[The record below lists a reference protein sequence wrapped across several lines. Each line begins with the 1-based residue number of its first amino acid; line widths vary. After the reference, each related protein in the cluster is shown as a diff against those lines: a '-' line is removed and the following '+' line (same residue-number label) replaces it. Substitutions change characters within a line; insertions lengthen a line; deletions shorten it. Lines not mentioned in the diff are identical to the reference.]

1 MALQK
6 AEMERN
12 TDAKAHRARSARKAT
27 TRETFVEDIDK
38 RKRTVGIERRTHR
51 NRESA
56 LACMLEDQSV
66 SLLLGI

>member
-6 AEMERN
+6 AEMER
-12 TDAKAHRARSARKAT
+12 DAGAKGHRAQSARKAT

-38 RKRTVGIERRTHR
+38 RKRTVGIERKTHR

-56 LACMLEDQSV
+56 LAWYA
-66 SLLLGI
+66 